1 MPSTLLRSQFE
12 TLEEPS
18 EDEHPVVVTV
28 RGSIAK
34 TATELL
40 QLLATYITQLPNGSR
55 HDPHVLLIEPTVP
68 ETDAA
73 YCAPPA
79 CGTRPRGTDRFNR
92 LLGARH
98 VTAAGTAPEVR
109 EKTQRRRQPRW
120 LVGGNLERVRR

>member
-1 MPSTLLRSQFE
+1 VKPSTRWLSPCEGPLPKRWPNYCSSW
-12 TLEEPS
+12 PP
-18 EDEHPVVVTV
+18 D
-28 RGSIAK
+28 
-34 TATELL
+34 
-40 QLLATYITQLPNGSR
+40 ITQLPNGSR